1 MSVMV
6 TNVNIYLFLV
16 SRNRCFLAALCDRIK
31 RSPNLEAAVKSV
43 LYQQVNIS
51 VFDGVNIPKISW
63 CHLTQ
68 QMSSHRGSK

>member
-1 MSVMV
+1 MV

-43 LYQQVNIS
+43 LYQQVNIT

-63 CHLTQ
+63 CHLIQ
-68 QMSSHRGSK
+68 QMSSHKGSK